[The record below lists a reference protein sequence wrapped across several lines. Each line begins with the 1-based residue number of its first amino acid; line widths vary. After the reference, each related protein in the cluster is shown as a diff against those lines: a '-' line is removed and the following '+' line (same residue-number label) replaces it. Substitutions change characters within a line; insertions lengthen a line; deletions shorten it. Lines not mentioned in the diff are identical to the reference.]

1 MRPQRK
7 SVLEQAQSPPTRP
20 YPCLPTVSSSQLPP
34 FRALP
39 LAGTSY
45 ITWKYLETMPCP
57 QHLGGPG
64 RGLAGTEM
72 LYRDGGTAWAHFHS
86 CGLASARPQLSPP
99 ARLPPLPHPAPL
111 TSQKLRP
118 ETTLSAHRRRGNP
131 FPGSAAGEV
140 GGAWPK
146 SRTVFLSKPS
156 IGNTLIAAAHF

>member
-1 MRPQRK
+1 M
-7 SVLEQAQSPPTRP
+7 LEQAQSPPTRP

-39 LAGTSY
+39 SAGTSY

-86 CGLASARPQLSPP
+86 CGLASARPQLRPP
-99 ARLPPLPHPAPL
+99 ARLPPLPHLLPSLPRSFVQRPL
-111 TSQKLRP
+111 SP
-118 ETTLSAHRRRGNP
+118 
-131 FPGSAAGEV
+131 
-140 GGAWPK
+140 
-146 SRTVFLSKPS
+146 
-156 IGNTLIAAAHF
+156 LIAAVGTLSPALLLEKSEELGPNQGLFYFQNHLYVIFQ